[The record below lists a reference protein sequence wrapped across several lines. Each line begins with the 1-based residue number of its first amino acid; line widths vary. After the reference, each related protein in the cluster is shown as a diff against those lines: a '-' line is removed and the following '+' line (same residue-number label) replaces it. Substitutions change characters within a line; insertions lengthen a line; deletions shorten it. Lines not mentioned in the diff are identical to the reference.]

1 MEAIYGN
8 DETSRDFEAQ
18 LSELDERRAFAA
30 YLADIW
36 LVLAGK
42 WNKRV
47 RMVQNALPKRI
58 FTELAPILSG

>member
-1 MEAIYGN
+1 LEAIYGN

-18 LSELDERRAFAA
+18 LSELDERSAFAA

-47 RMVQNALPKRI
+47 
-58 FTELAPILSG
+58 